1 MKIFHSIKCVH
12 AIFLLALFGFAHAE
26 GRRYTIGVEDFENIL
41 PYSQYSNN
49 TYSGL
54 GKDILDLFAKKKGYN
69 FIYKPF
75 PVKRANSMFF
85 AGELDFRFPD
95 NPYWVA
101 DQKSGIAIKYA
112 PVLPFTDGIVLLP
125 KNRNKGIDNLK
136 KLGIPT
142 GFTPYKYLGLI
153 NEGKIKIFEAYR
165 YNELY
170 HQVLAGRVDGA
181 YVNIK
186 VARYYFSQIKKS
198 DDLPVVFDPSL
209 PHNTGFHY
217 ISSIK
222 HPEII
227 AEIDA
232 FLKDANN
239 KPAIEE
245 LKRAY
250 RFDRED

>member
-1 MKIFHSIKCVH
+1 MKIIRSIKCVH
-12 AIFLLALFGFAHAE
+12 ALLLLIFFGVAHAE
-26 GRRYTIGVEDFENIL
+26 GRSYTIGVEDFENIL

-49 TYSGL
+49 VYSGL
-54 GKDILDLFAKKKGYN
+54 GKDILDLFAKKKGYS
-69 FIYKPF
+69 FIYKAY

-101 DQKSGIAIKYA
+101 DQKTGINIKYA
-112 PVLPFTDGIVLLP
+112 PVLGFTDGIVLLP
-125 KNRNKGIDNLK
+125 KNRNKGIENLK

-153 NEGKIKIFEAYR
+153 NEGKIKLFEAYR

-170 HQVLAGRVDGA
+170 HQVIAGRVDGA

-186 VARYYFSQIKKS
+186 VARFYFSQIKKS

-209 PHNTGFHY
+209 PHSTGFHY
-217 ISSIK
+217 LSSIK
-222 HPEII
+222 HPEVI
-227 AEIDA
+227 AELDT

-250 RFDRED
+250 HFDRED